1 MEKNDELMHAHIG
14 LPPRHQH
21 RFMSTEID
29 FGNILFIKSLFHNTG
44 SPTSRLR
51 SLYTSIIQGA
61 GYAKI
66 TTS

>member
-29 FGNILFIKSLFHNTG
+29 FGNIVFIQPHFHKTG
-44 SPTSRLR
+44 SPTSWLR
-51 SLYTSIIQGA
+51 SLYTSIAQGA
-61 GYAKI
+61 GHVKI